1 MTFGTP
7 AAGVGEHRCG
17 REGIG
22 MTERKGLKRLVRERM
37 ARTGESYTTA
47 RRQVLARANRITADR
62 LPPGLVPGYDTFGV
76 ESHRESALIVHVLKS
91 MNVEYTESM
100 IAGLAGGIGFMYFVF
115 DYTGLPPMLT
125 IVAQHH
131 PEPWAAAAFG
141 RLSVPVAE
149 AHSSSTTAALKKL
162 VKELDAGRPVLCA
175 VDRSR
180 LPWHGMLPG
189 YGQDPYLVV
198 VAGRDGDDLLID
210 DQAGQP
216 ARLGT
221 EEFGQAWA
229 AHKKGR
235 HHMMVPGGPPPD
247 LDLAAAARQAIKG
260 TSAHLTGPV
269 LGNNFDVNFGFSGM
283 SKLSDQ
289 LRDRKSKTGWA
300 TRFGAPV
307 PFFHGMRRLY
317 ECLEVELTA
326 PAATRPV
333 YAAFL
338 DEAAD
343 LLAGPEL
350 TEAAGLFRRSGQTWS
365 RLATRAMETAD
376 SLRGYGE
383 LAEQRLELM
392 CAGAGAPE
400 ELRRIDERVEELAS
414 AYAAEDPLGDQ
425 GRLELFDE
433 LATLVDEARTAEQDA
448 IAILAKG

>member
-1 MTFGTP
+1 
-7 AAGVGEHRCG
+7 
-17 REGIG
+17 

-47 RRQVLARANRITADR
+47 RLQVLARVSRPAA
-62 LPPGLVPGYDTFGV
+62 LPDGLVPGYDTFGA
-76 ESHRESALIVHVLKS
+76 ESHRESALIVHLLRHLG
-91 MNVEYTESM
+91 VEYTESM

-115 DYTGLPPMLT
+115 DYAGLPPMLT

-131 PEPWAAAAFG
+131 PQPWASAVFG
-141 RLSVPVAE
+141 RLNIPVTE
-149 AHSSSTTAALKKL
+149 QHSSSTAAALKKL
-162 VKELDAGRPVLCA
+162 RAELDAGRAVLCT

-180 LPWHGMLPG
+180 LPWHGMPPG

-210 DQAGQP
+210 DRAGRP
-216 ARLGT
+216 ARLGA

-235 HHMMVPGGPPPD
+235 HHLMVPGGPPPD
-247 LDLAAAARQAIKG
+247 DLDLGAAVRQAIATTAG
-260 TSAHLTGPV
+260 HLTGPV

-289 LRDRKSKTGWA
+289 LRDRKAKTGWA

-326 PAATRPV
+326 PGASRPV

-343 LLAGPEL
+343 LAGPEL
-350 TEAAGLFRRSGQTWS
+350 GAAAELFRRSGETWS
-365 RLATRAMETAD
+365 RLAGRAMETAE

-392 CAGAGAPE
+392 CAGAASPA
-400 ELRRIDERVEELAS
+400 ELHRIDERVEELAS
-414 AYAAEDPLGDQ
+414 VYAAEDPLGDK

-433 LATLVDEARTAEQDA
+433 LATLVDEAHTAERDA
-448 IAILAKG
+448 VALLSKH